1 LDLLIVYGVDPTILT
16 PAPGGRDNAVMVS
29 KFDFESLT
37 YPHNDGNYFLRPDRI
52 LGMYVIHANYN
63 DYLDEEDFMSPGD
76 NDSANGGGGGGVHDI
91 YNEDG
96 GKKVF
101 DDSNRK
107 TSRPVVTARRGS
119 LDARR
124 NSDASAGGSAETFMK
139 SSKFQS
145 FVEKEK
151 QNDVNIKS
159 KIMKTREIMSKND
172 KDIHSILEKRNSLLM
187 KRHTRSKNHM
197 LLSKKFSRKERKPN
211 QAKKNGGVDSSGRG
225 AVIEE
230 RKLNQAKKNGG
241 VDSGGRG
248 AVIELSRVKKPN
260 SRSIVNHDSELD
272 DDVVVDDDDAY
283 DDDDDDVDDELS
295 SISSD
300 SESSLHGINAD
311 QELGSDPIDASFL
324 NLANSPPDFTS
335 TDFEGNNFVEFEL

>member
-63 DYLDEEDFMSPGD
+63 DYLDGDEDFMSPGD
-76 NDSANGGGGGGVHDI
+76 NDSANGSRGGGVHD
-91 YNEDG
+91 NDNSNNNEEEDG
-96 GKKVF
+96 GKN
-101 DDSNRK
+101 DSNRK

-124 NSDASAGGSAETFMK
+124 NSDASVGGSAETFMK
-139 SSKFQS
+139 SSKFQT

-151 QNDVNIKS
+151 QNDVSIKA

-187 KRHTRSKNHM
+187 KRHSRSKNHM
-197 LLSKKFSRKERKPN
+197 LLSKKFSRKERKLN
-211 QAKKNGGVDSSGRG
+211 QAKKNGGVDSS
-225 AVIEE
+225 
-230 RKLNQAKKNGG
+230 
-241 VDSGGRG
+241 GRG

-272 DDVVVDDDDAY
+272 DIVVVDDDDDADV
-283 DDDDDDVDDELS
+283 DDVIGVGGDEVLEVDDELS

-311 QELGSDPIDASFL
+311 QEPGSDSIDASFL

-335 TDFEGNNFVEFEL
+335 TDFEANNFVEFEV